1 MSTFNWLV
9 ASQILAFIALA
20 VVALQWLWFNLREQR
35 QIKEAVER
43 RLALGSES
51 GAAPPMEQV
60 LIGKLERLLVP
71 AGIRLSDS
79 QLILVGVFL
88 IALVFAVFVVKG
100 MVAALVALVLTVMA
114 LLLYWKF
121 RFEQQRRRIN
131 EELPGIMETALRYM
145 DAGRSLEQSLVE
157 SFREADPVFDPLAFR
172 LRSAVEAGRDYTSL
186 FEDFSS
192 LYRIPSLILV
202 SIALRTS
209 ARFGSSIRPVMQQVA
224 SSLRSQQELRRE
236 FMAATSETRFTA
248 GAFAV
253 IPMGLAAYMI
263 LMNESYSEVLLKTS
277 TGNTMLMVAGVLQGL
292 GILVIL
298 KMIQGV
304 GRV

>member
-1 MSTFNWLV
+1 MNTLNWLV
-9 ASQILAFIALA
+9 ASQILAFLA
-20 VVALQWLWFNLREQR
+20 VATVVLQWLWFNLRQQR
-35 QIKEAVER
+35 QIKDAVER
-43 RLALGSES
+43 RLALGTENGS
-51 GAAPPMEQV
+51 APPVDQV
-60 LIGKLERLLVP
+60 LSGKLERLLVP

-79 QLILVGVFL
+79 QVMVVGAFL
-88 IALVFAVFVVKG
+88 IVLVVAIFLLQGA
-100 MVAALVALVLTVMA
+100 VAALVAMALVVMT

-157 SFREADPVFDPLAFR
+157 SFREAHPVFDPLAFR

-192 LYRIPSLILV
+192 LYKIPSLILV

-209 ARFGSSIRPVMQQVA
+209 ARFGSSIRPIMQQVA
-224 SSLRSQQELRRE
+224 ASLRSQQELRRE

-248 GAFAV
+248 GAFAI

-277 TGNTMLMVAGVLQGL
+277 TGHTMLVVAGVLQGL

-298 KMIQGV
+298 KMIKGV

>member
-51 GAAPPMEQV
+51 GAAPPVEQV

-79 QLILVGVFL
+79 QLVLVGAFL
-88 IALVFAVFVVKG
+88 SALVLAVLFVKG
-100 MVAALVALVLTVMA
+100 TVAALVALVLMVMA

-157 SFREADPVFDPLAFR
+157 SFREAHPVFDPLAFR

-248 GAFAV
+248 GAFAI

-263 LMNESYSEVLLKTS
+263 LMNESYSEILLKTS
-277 TGNTMLMVAGVLQGL
+277 TGNTMLVVAGVFQGL

>member
-157 SFREADPVFDPLAFR
+157 SFREAHPVFDPLAFR

-248 GAFAV
+248 GAFAI
-253 IPMGLAAYMI
+253 IPMGMAAYMI
-263 LMNESYSEVLLKTS
+263 LMNDSYSEILIKTS
-277 TGNTMLMVAGVLQGL
+277 TGNTMLVVAGALQGM